1 MPYERARDFGTNLG
15 TNQRVDTSE
24 AVHLA
29 TKVSVR
35 AQFQSSSP
43 CRSRPEPSKGPVV
56 PQLNTKA
63 AMGTQFEPEAE
74 RTNPSG
80 LTLSETAPM
89 GTPFEPET
97 ELTDSSGL
105 TLREPTKLVTET
117 LESTERGSNLS
128 NEISEGEVCVVES
141 GEQQGHDRCKAED
154 TARACVTMLW
164 SHDLQ
169 GVDITNDTPNPT
181 TSDPFK
187 RMTKRNTSA
196 STLSTLANSSCSS
209 LLEIPF
215 GLDDASPQS
224 MQKRGEEEVTLT
236 SLRDHRTKRN
246 WELRGKDAAIH
257 RAFDK
262 LDLDGNDTLDRFE
275 ISKVMEEATKKLKL
289 DLEVGGIGGAV
300 DALLDDANPAGPE
313 APCITRTQFVNL
325 FRRHPDMLHA
335 FDDEST
341 MASIPEATLM
351 AEGKDEDTQ
360 ELLDEDEE
368 NHQVREFAR
377 TQWRN
382 KRVALLWLCI
392 YAAANIAAFAHTAFR
407 YAHNE
412 EAQAV
417 FGSCITVARASAKC
431 LNLNAFLIL
440 LPICRHLVTRMR
452 AFGKLRLWFPFDATL
467 EYHMIVGVVMAAFT
481 VAHVGAHMCD
491 FTRFA
496 EADEQDI
503 FALVGTKL
511 GETIPES
518 KAGRWMLLLKQ
529 PAGITGVIML
539 LCMGVAYATIRARR
553 KNFNTFWITHHL
565 FLVMLICLCFH
576 GVGGLLEPFQS
587 VYWIAGPLLLYLLP
601 KLFRQTKYAQCQVL
615 DIAVKG
621 GNVVGLKLAKPASW
635 NKHVKA
641 GMYAFINV
649 PKVSSIEWHPFTLTS
664 APHEDFI
671 EFHFAQ
677 VGDWTKSVHSLLKGA
692 VMHDGT
698 AASRDDGGYDI
709 PSMRDLVVKVEGPIG
724 ASSQGFSHYPI
735 LVLIGAG
742 IGVTPMISVLKQLL
756 KEPGKMKRT
765 YLYWTVR
772 DRASFEWF
780 NTLMDDIYEN
790 SDEQRD
796 RLQIRHFL
804 TSVKDDVRDVGT
816 VLLHHATRAKHKQTD
831 FDFLLG
837 RRTRHQVDIG
847 RPNWGDELSS
857 VRSDSK
863 ELGCRKCGVFLC
875 GPQRMAQEVAQVS
888 FNLSVEDPDFHFQF
902 TKETF

>member
-1 MPYERARDFGTNLG
+1 MIDHYAPPHHDAFAFPSVRQSIGRGKADPGIDPIVDLRMEKAKRTVKAKANTQPKSNLNGEKIRFDEKGNPLKKKKTRPTPGETSSSSNPIVLQSTPSQEWFEFIIHERQKNTRPKVCMLESNHLQYLQWAMLERPTNIN
-15 TNQRVDTSE
+15 TATSS
-24 AVHLA
+24 AA
-29 TKVSVR
+29 TKQTNVAANRSSKHLGESENKFEVETCKEGKLEQVSIR
-35 AQFQSSSP
+35 KNILDSMTSFRQ
-43 CRSRPEPSKGPVV
+43 RSQR
-56 PQLNTKA
+56 
-63 AMGTQFEPEAE
+63 
-74 RTNPSG
+74 
-80 LTLSETAPM
+80 
-89 GTPFEPET
+89 
-97 ELTDSSGL
+97 
-105 TLREPTKLVTET
+105 
-117 LESTERGSNLS
+117 
-128 NEISEGEVCVVES
+128 
-141 GEQQGHDRCKAED
+141 
-154 TARACVTMLW
+154 
-164 SHDLQ
+164 
-169 GVDITNDTPNPT
+169 
-181 TSDPFK
+181 
-187 RMTKRNTSA
+187 RM
-196 STLSTLANSSCSS
+196 
-209 LLEIPF
+209 
-215 GLDDASPQS
+215 
-224 MQKRGEEEVTLT
+224 
-236 SLRDHRTKRN
+236 

-289 DLEVGGIGGAV
+289 DMEVGVIGVAV
-300 DALLDDANPAGPE
+300 DALLDDANSTNGPE
-313 APCITRTQFVNL
+313 TPCMTRSQFVNL

-341 MASIPEATLM
+341 MASLQDSSLLKIEEAD
-351 AEGKDEDTQ
+351 AQ
-360 ELLDEDEE
+360 FLDEDEE

-382 KRVALLWLCI
+382 KRVALLWLCM
-392 YAAANIAAFAHTAFR
+392 YTAANIAAFAQTAVR

-440 LPICRHLVTRMR
+440 LPMCRHLVTRMR

-496 EADEQDI
+496 EADVQDI

-539 LCMGVAYATIRARR
+539 LCTGVAYATIRARR

-587 VYWIAGPLLLYLLP
+587 VYWVAGPLLLYLLP

-615 DIAVKG
+615 DIAIKG

-664 APHEDFI
+664 APHDDFI

-677 VGDWTKSVHSLLKGA
+677 VGDWTKSVNSLLQGA
-692 VMHDGT
+692 VMHHGT
-698 AASRDDGGYDI
+698 AASRDGGGYDI
-709 PSMRDLVVKVEGPIG
+709 PSMHDLVVKVEGPIG
-724 ASSQGFSHYPI
+724 ASSQGFSHYPV

-816 VLLHHATRAKHKQTD
+816 VLLHHASRAKHKQTD

-888 FNLSVEDPDFHFQF
+888 FKLSVEDPDFHFQF
-902 TKETF
+902 TEETF